1 MFSNYKNI
9 IIFYYIKMLYIF
21 IFLFFFL
28 QKTDSFFR
36 NTRIIKNK
44 SLFMLNNDK
53 QYTYAK
59 EYYDFYKKYKIKS
72 NALQSSFLVN
82 YEEFAE
88 KHKNNYIIFENN
100 YELIKNTNNDLTGG
114 NSSFTI
120 ELNKYADIIN
130 FNDNDSQDLN
140 YKLSS
145 TDNIVKT
152 FDFHL
157 LFKNL
162 LRPLNILKK
171 KNENI
176 RVNWNNTEYLSEVKD
191 QGQCGSCYAFSTINV
206 LETFMRINNY
216 TVDRLSEQQIVDCSP
231 NDYGCEGGF
240 MHNSLDFIIDNKGL
254 LSNDDY
260 KYMGITQN
268 CTTTKTEQNVVG
280 SNITEYQFVTPSSV
294 QDLKDCVMKTPIAI
308 AVDANNV
315 YFRFYKKGV
324 IDVPLQMTNV
334 LNHAVVLVGFDYDE
348 DGMYWIIQN
357 SWGKDWGDN
366 GFCKIRV
373 KEGNG
378 VLLCQKYGVYPIK

>member
-1 MFSNYKNI
+1 
-9 IIFYYIKMLYIF
+9 
-21 IFLFFFL
+21 
-28 QKTDSFFR
+28 
-36 NTRIIKNK
+36 
-44 SLFMLNNDK
+44 MLNNNK

-59 EYYDFYKKYKIKS
+59 EYYDFYKKYKVKS
-72 NALQSSFLVN
+72 NTLQSSFLVN

-100 YELIKNTNNDLTGG
+100 YELIKNTKNDLTGG

-162 LRPLNILKK
+162 LRPLNIFKK

-191 QGQCGSCYAFSTINV
+191 QGQCGSCYAFSTTNV

-231 NDYGCEGGF
+231 NDYACEGGF

-268 CTTTKTEQNVVG
+268 CTTTKIEQNVVG
-280 SNITEYQFVTPSSV
+280 SNITEYQFVIPSSV

-324 IDVPLQMTNV
+324 IDVPLQTTNV

-348 DGMYWIIQN
+348 EGMYWIIQN

>member
-1 MFSNYKNI
+1 
-9 IIFYYIKMLYIF
+9 
-21 IFLFFFL
+21 
-28 QKTDSFFR
+28 
-36 NTRIIKNK
+36 
-44 SLFMLNNDK
+44 MLNKDK
-53 QYTYAK
+53 QYAYAK
-59 EYYDFYKKYKIKS
+59 EYYDFYKKYKVET
-72 NALQSSFLVN
+72 NTLQSSFFVN

-100 YELIKNTNNDLTGG
+100 YELVKNTKKDLSGG

-120 ELNKYADIIN
+120 ELNKYADLID
-130 FNDNDSQDLN
+130 FNDNNSDDLN

-152 FDFHL
+152 FDFQL
-157 LFKNL
+157 LFKNI
-162 LRPLNILKK
+162 LRPLNILKR
-171 KNENI
+171 KNENM
-176 RVNWNNTEYLSEVKD
+176 RVNWNNTEYLSPVKD
-191 QGQCGSCYAFSTINV
+191 QGQCGSCYAFSTTNV
-206 LETFMRINNY
+206 LETFMRINNF

-240 MHNSLDFIIDNKGL
+240 MHTSFDFIIDNKGL
-254 LSNDDY
+254 LSNKY
-260 KYMGITQN
+260 YQYMGKTQN
-268 CTTTKTEQNVVG
+268 CTVSKMEQNVLG
-280 SNITEYQFVTPSSV
+280 SNITEYQFIIPSSV
-294 QDLKDCVMKTPIAI
+294 QDLKESVIKTPIAI

-324 IDVPLQMTNV
+324 IDVPPQKNNV

-373 KEGNG
+373 QEGNG
-378 VLLCQKYGVYPIK
+378 VLLCQKYGVYPVK

>member
-1 MFSNYKNI
+1 
-9 IIFYYIKMLYIF
+9 MLYIF
-21 IFLFFFL
+21 IFLFCYL
-28 QKTDSFFR
+28 QTTKSFFR

-44 SLFMLNNDK
+44 PLFMLNKDK
-53 QYTYAK
+53 QYAYAK
-59 EYYDFYKKYKIKS
+59 EYYDFYKKYKVET
-72 NALQSSFLVN
+72 NTLQSSFFVN

-88 KHKNNYIIFENN
+88 KHKSNYIIFENN
-100 YELIKNTNNDLTGG
+100 YELVKNTKNDLSGG
-114 NSSFTI
+114 NSSFTV
-120 ELNKYADIIN
+120 ELNKYADLID
-130 FNDNDSQDLN
+130 FNDNNSDDLN

-152 FDFHL
+152 FDFQL

-162 LRPLNILKK
+162 LRPLNILKR
-171 KNENI
+171 KNENM
-176 RVNWNNTEYLSEVKD
+176 RVNWNNTEYLSPVKD
-191 QGQCGSCYAFSTINV
+191 QGQCGSCYAFSTTNV
-206 LETFMRINNY
+206 LETFMRINNF

-240 MHNSLDFIIDNKGL
+240 MHTSFDFIIDNKGL
-254 LSNDDY
+254 LSNKY
-260 KYMGITQN
+260 YQYMGKTQN
-268 CTTTKTEQNVVG
+268 CTVSKMQQNVVG
-280 SNITEYQFVTPSSV
+280 SNITEYQFVIPSSV
-294 QDLKDCVMKTPIAI
+294 QDLKESVIKTPIAI

-324 IDVPLQMTNV
+324 IDVPPQKNNV

-373 KEGNG
+373 QEGNG
-378 VLLCQKYGVYPIK
+378 VLLCQKYGVYPVK